1 MIRQLLPGPV
11 DLESREDIESVYLP
25 PPGDHLR
32 INFVASLDGSVEVK
46 GRSGPLGGPADKAVF
61 MAMRGVAD
69 VVLVGA
75 GTARAE
81 DYGPVR
87 LPPEVQERRRARGQR
102 ARPPLAVVSGMG
114 GLDPRARLFEPD
126 RDVVVFTTDEV
137 AARHE
142 ELRSVAEVV
151 PSGSG
156 DVIVERVVAELRRRG
171 LRHILCEGGPSLSR
185 SLFDAGLVDEMC
197 LTLAPM
203 LAGEGNRELS
213 HIWSGPPGRFELLTL
228 MEGDGM
234 VITRYAVDGR

>member
-1 MIRQLLPGPV
+1 MIRQLLPERI
-11 DLESREDIESVYLP
+11 DLESREEIESLYVA

-87 LPPEVQERRRARGQR
+87 LPPEVQDRRRARGQR
-102 ARPPLAVVSGMG
+102 ALPPLAVVSGTG
-114 GLDPRARLFEPD
+114 GLDPRARLFEAD
-126 RDVVVFTTDEV
+126 CDIVVFTTDEV
-137 AARHE
+137 AVVHE
-142 ELRSVAEVV
+142 ELRTVADVV
-151 PSGSG
+151 ASGRG
-156 DVIVERVVAELRRRG
+156 EVIVEMVVSELRRRG

-185 SLFDAGLVDEMC
+185 SLFAAGLVDELC
-197 LTLAPM
+197 LTLSPV

-213 HIWSGPPGRFELLTL
+213 HMWPGPPGRFELLTL

-234 VITRYAVDGR
+234 LITRYAVVDR